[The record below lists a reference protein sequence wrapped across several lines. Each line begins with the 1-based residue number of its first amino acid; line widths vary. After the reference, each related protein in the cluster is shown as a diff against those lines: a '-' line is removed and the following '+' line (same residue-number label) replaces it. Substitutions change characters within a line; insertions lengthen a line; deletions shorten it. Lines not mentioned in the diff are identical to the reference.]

1 MRPPQLYLSRRQHY
15 MTPIDLKVRTSGRY
29 KFRIVNKFTGK
40 ERRVDAKADNLLLVS
55 FFQHAVSNRDSNQGY
70 LASMVVGSGTTPPS
84 VSDTGLANFVA
95 GTAIS
100 QGPALP
106 KVVNATV
113 YPRYVTRHLV
123 KRFNGTSI
131 AGVPLSEVGLAI
143 TTSASQTPNASTPLA
158 SRALITDSA
167 GNPTSIT
174 VLADEFLDVTY
185 ELTTYAMDGVT
196 GSFDINIE
204 GVVETF
210 NYEIRPESMNSTS
223 AWSSSTTSSG
233 NTYLS
238 AKSYPGASNV
248 DAYSSYVSAAD
259 TFTDPVT
266 NATPPDWNLSN
277 SRFTS
282 YKQLPIWDGG
292 AMSAT
297 GILTLPLN
305 NGNYP
310 GGFNSIVLNFGF
322 SSPVGNM
329 VLGVHRM
336 LLDKPVPK
344 TSDHVFDFPVT
355 LSLANTTPPG
365 V

>member
-1 MRPPQLYLSRRQHY
+1 MN
-15 MTPIDLKVRTSGRY
+15 PIDLKVRTSGRY

-55 FFQHAVSNRDSNQGY
+55 FFQHAVANRASSQGWM
-70 LASMVVGSGTTPPS
+70 ASMVVGSGTTPPS

-106 KVVNATV
+106 NVVNATAS
-113 YPRYVTRHLV
+113 PRYVTRRLV

-143 TTSASQTPNASTPLA
+143 TTSAAQTPTSSTPLA

-210 NYEIRPESMNSTS
+210 NYEIRPESMNAEQ
-223 AWSSSTTSSG
+223 AWRGSSTSSG
-233 NTYLS
+233 HAYLS
-238 AKSYPGASNV
+238 AKSYPEAGNV
-248 DAYSSYVSAAD
+248 DSYSSYVSPLD
-259 TFTDPVT
+259 TFHDPAA
-266 NATPPDWNLSN
+266 NNTPPDFNLSDK
-277 SRFTS
+277 RFTS
-282 YKQLPIWDGG
+282 YKQFPIWDGDT
-292 AMSAT
+292 MSAT

-310 GGFNSIVLNFGF
+310 GGFNSIVLNFGY
-322 SSPVGNM
+322 SSPQGNM
-329 VLGVHRM
+329 ILGLHRM

-355 LSLANTTPPG
+355 LSLANATPPG